1 MKLPT
6 WVIGIVST
14 LITAAMIGGFAW
26 AWNLNAATASNKAT
40 VDFLNTKVIDNK
52 VTTNADIKD
61 LKDVIM
67 EMKKEN
73 TDAHKEIKDMIYRMN
88 RRNERQQ

>member
-1 MKLPT
+1 
-6 WVIGIVST
+6 
-14 LITAAMIGGFAW
+14 
-26 AWNLNAATASNKAT
+26 